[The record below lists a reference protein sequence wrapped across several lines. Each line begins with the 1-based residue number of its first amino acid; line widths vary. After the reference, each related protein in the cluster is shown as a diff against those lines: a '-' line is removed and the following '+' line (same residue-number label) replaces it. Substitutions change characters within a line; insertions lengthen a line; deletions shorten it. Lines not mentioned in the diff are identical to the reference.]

1 MWIFIGFIKVPLLC
15 LFCLMKDTVDS
26 VQLSAPEVV
35 TASSGGSVTVSC
47 QYDLTFRE
55 NTKYWC
61 KGAVYDFCVIV
72 VTTSKN
78 PIRDRSSIA
87 DDKEEGV
94 FSVTVESFGKSDEGM
109 YWCVIST
116 PGRNIHKAVR
126 LLVSHTVTFTTPTS
140 LSVENDDTSWW
151 ATLRWILFILMLCCL
166 VSTHITVWRIKAAKK
181 ISQQQ
186 QFQNQTSNVYQ

>member
-1 MWIFIGFIKVPLLC
+1 
-15 LFCLMKDTVDS
+15 MKDTVDS

-126 LLVSHTVTFTTPTS
+126 LLVSHTGMPQLTQLKSNTTA
-140 LSVENDDTSWW
+140 D
-151 ATLRWILFILMLCCL
+151 I
-166 VSTHITVWRIKAAKK
+166 AASSYYCFNTRETKL
-181 ISQQQ
+181 IYL
-186 QFQNQTSNVYQ
+186 T